1 MKRNPV
7 FRSSAHALRGFTLL
21 EALVGITIFSLV
33 IVILYTGYRLGMRS
47 WESGERTHAAVSE
60 LRLAGSFI
68 RRHAAQAFP
77 LAISEKNAWRMWFH
91 GEPHRLVFVT
101 AMPAYLGQGG
111 MYEMTLELDE
121 REDGAA
127 LMVSRRLLHPDSEPG
142 RPGVED
148 QPRPLV
154 EDLNGARFAFYGAQ
168 AKDLPRAWHDRW
180 DARQRLPDL
189 VRLRLDSKTAGEWP
203 ELVIRLPADAVRY
216 QRSVAPGS
224 PGQQTL
230 QGRLL
235 PADSSILA
243 PGLVQ

>member
-1 MKRNPV
+1 MDRIVLSPS
-7 FRSSAHALRGFTLL
+7 RARRIRGFTLL

-33 IVILYTGYRLGMRS
+33 IVVLYTGYRLGMRS
-47 WESGERTHAAVSE
+47 WESGERTHAATSE

-77 LAISEKNAWRMWFH
+77 LAISERNAWRIWFQ

-101 AMPAYLGQGG
+101 ALPAYLGQGG

-121 REDGAA
+121 RNGGAA
-127 LMVSRRLLHPDSEPG
+127 LMISRRLLHPDAEPG

-154 EDLNGARFAFYGAQ
+154 EDLNSARFAFYGAV
-168 AKDLPRAWHDRW
+168 AKDVAEAWHDSW
-180 DARQRLPDL
+180 DTQQRLPSL
-189 VRLRLDSKTAGEWP
+189 VRLRLHSKTAGEWP

-224 PGQQTL
+224 PGQRTTR
-230 QGRLL
+230 GGLL
-235 PADSSILA
+235 PADASVLA
-243 PGLVQ
+243 PGLVK

>member
-1 MKRNPV
+1 MNRILLSASGARRN
-7 FRSSAHALRGFTLL
+7 RGFTLL

-47 WESGERTHAAVSE
+47 WESGERTHASVSE

-68 RRHAAQAFP
+68 RRHAAQALP
-77 LAISEKNAWRMWFH
+77 LAISEKSAWRMWFH
-91 GEPHRLVFVT
+91 GDPERLVFVT
-101 AMPAYLGQGG
+101 AMPAHLGQGG
-111 MYEMTLELDE
+111 MYEMILELAE
-121 REDGAA
+121 REDGSA

-154 EDLNGARFAFYGAQ
+154 ENLNGARFAFYGAP
-168 AKDLPRAWHDRW
+168 AKDVAQAWYDRW
-180 DARQRLPDL
+180 DAKQRLPSL

-203 ELVIRLPADAVRY
+203 ELVIRLRADAVRY

-224 PGQQTL
+224 PGQGAL
-230 QGRLL
+230 QGSSL
-235 PADSSILA
+235 PANTSILA
-243 PGLVQ
+243 PGLAQ